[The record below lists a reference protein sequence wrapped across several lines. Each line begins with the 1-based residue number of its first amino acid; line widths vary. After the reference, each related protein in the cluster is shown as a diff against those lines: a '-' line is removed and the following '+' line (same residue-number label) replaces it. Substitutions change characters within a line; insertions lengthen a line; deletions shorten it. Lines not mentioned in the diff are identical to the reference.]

1 MNKIKDQISNDIKK
15 AMQDGNGEIRDTLR
29 MLFSAI
35 KDEEIKKKKREEGLN
50 EEETIEIVARSVKQR
65 KDSITE
71 YLKGEREDLAE
82 KEKSEIAILEKYL
95 PEQLSEED
103 VRKEIKKIIT
113 ETQATSNAD
122 FGRVMGMGMSKLKG
136 KTDGQVVKKITE
148 EELSQKG

>member
-1 MNKIKDQISNDIKK
+1 MNKIKDQILSDIKK
-15 AMQDGNGEIRDTLR
+15 AMQDNNGELRDTLR
-29 MLFSAI
+29 MLISAV

-50 EEETIEIVARSVKQR
+50 EEETTEIVARSVKQR

-71 YLKGEREDLAE
+71 YLKGGREDLAE

-103 VRKEIKKIIT
+103 VREEIKKIIN
-113 ETQATSNAD
+113 EIGATSKAD
-122 FGRVMGMGMSKLKG
+122 FGRVMGLGMNKLKG

-148 EELSQKG
+148 EELS